1 MCGLKYIFFIFFIF
15 FVSLSGCQVYAEET
29 YWLESIVAPIKPPS
43 TVYPY
48 LENPTDRTGDVAALT
63 IAGGKI
69 LFNGEWCAYEVEKVK
84 PFKIDR
90 LLADLIEDMGGRK
103 EFDNFLSKRLRT
115 SMVDWKKEYFLIQS
129 NVQID
134 EAPCRLLQGSSIY
147 QGNKELVLWDT
158 TFFYRFKLGEK
169 FKY

>member
-1 MCGLKYIFFIFFIF
+1 MHCLKKCIISVL
-15 FVSLSGCQVYAEET
+15 FVFLIGCQVYAEET
-29 YWLESIVAPIKPPS
+29 YWLESISAPIKLPS

-48 LENPTDRTGDVAALT
+48 LEKPTDRTGNVAALT
-63 IAGGKI
+63 IVGGKV
-69 LFNGEWCAYEVEKVK
+69 LFNGERCACEIEKVK

-90 LLADLIEDMGGRK
+90 LLADLIGEMGGRK
-103 EFDNFLSKRLRT
+103 EFDDFLSKRLRT
-115 SMVDWKKEYFLIQS
+115 NIFDWKKEYFLIQS
-129 NVQID
+129 NAQID

-147 QGNKELVLWDT
+147 QGKKELVLWDT